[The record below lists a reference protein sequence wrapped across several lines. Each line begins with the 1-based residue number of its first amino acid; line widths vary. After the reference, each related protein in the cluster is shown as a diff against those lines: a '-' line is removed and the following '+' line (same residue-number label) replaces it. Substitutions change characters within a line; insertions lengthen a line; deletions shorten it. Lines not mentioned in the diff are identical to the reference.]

1 MSLIVSS
8 LSQALYR
15 LAFVVAG
22 GMAITP
28 PASAEQAFPSRNLTW
43 VVAFPPGGPP
53 DIVARIVGPMMSE
66 ALGRPIIVE
75 NRPGGSASIAA
86 GSVVRA
92 EPDGH
97 TMLTADLSL
106 VVSPFVVPGV
116 SYDPVRDF
124 KMVAM
129 TARTG
134 VTMVIDPK
142 SPVMTIKDLV
152 IAAKKEPGSIKA
164 AHAGI
169 GSPPHLALVSFLQGT
184 STSMLLVPY
193 KGSAQAI
200 QDIVAGHVT
209 LLCTGPSTSIELARD
224 GKVRMLGTTGSKRLP
239 ELPDVP
245 TFTES
250 GVDMGGMK
258 GGQYFGLAVPAATP
272 DANVAKLNAA
282 VNKALSDPGV
292 QARLAKV
299 AFEAV
304 GGTAEQFSTFF
315 KAQSAYWKTAMES
328 SVPSTK

>member
-1 MSLIVSS
+1 MVMAPKGSNVLQLLHRLAFLIVGSVAG
-8 LSQALYR
+8 LSQA
-15 LAFVVAG
+15 A
-22 GMAITP
+22 
-28 PASAEQAFPSRNLTW
+28 AEQAFPSRNLTW

-53 DIVARIVGPMMSE
+53 DIVARIIGPVMSE

-75 NRPGGSASIAA
+75 NRPGGSATIAA

-106 VVSPFVVPGV
+106 VVSPFVVHGI

-124 KMVAM
+124 RMVAM

-142 SPVMTIKDLV
+142 SPIMTISDLV
-152 IAAKKEPGSIKA
+152 ATAKKEPGSVKA

-169 GSPPHLALVSFLQGT
+169 GSPPHLALVSFLKATG
-184 STSMLLVPY
+184 TSMLLVPY

-200 QDIVAGHVT
+200 QDIVAGHVS

-224 GKVRMLGTTGSKRLP
+224 GKVRMLATTGSKRLP
-239 ELPDVP
+239 ELPGVP
-245 TFTES
+245 TFAQS
-250 GVDMGGMK
+250 GIDMGGMES
-258 GGQYFGLAVPAATP
+258 GQYFGLAVPAATP
-272 DANVAKLNAA
+272 DAIVGKLNAA
-282 VNKALSDPGV
+282 VNKALLEQGV
-292 QARLAKV
+292 RVRLAKV

-304 GGTAEQFSTFF
+304 GGTAEEFSTFF
-315 KAQSAYWKTAMES
+315 
-328 SVPSTK
+328 